1 MADIKI
7 NGIEEL
13 QAKLKKNVTM
23 DAVKTVVQHNGE
35 QLDNTMKRQ
44 AVFTKG
50 YSTGDTARS
59 IMLSLA
65 DGGFTAKVGPGTDYA
80 VYVEYGTRFMAAQPF
95 IKPAFEVVKPKFLE
109 DLKKLCVQGVAK
121 IDPQQEIFTKLKV
134 EIEKNYN
141 VFDGALPPANTPY
154 PFVYLGEV
162 TLQDD
167 YGNKSMVL
175 ANVNVTIHVWSDDFT
190 KRGTHSEMLRDV
202 KEIARGITETTN
214 YSWTVLNI
222 YQRQLEDNT
231 TKTPLLHGVLE
242 IEYKLLGG

>member
-23 DAVKTVVQHNGE
+23 DDVKTVVQHNGE
-35 QLDNTMKRQ
+35 LLDNTMKRQ

-109 DLKKLCVQGVAK
+109 DLKKLCV
-121 IDPQQEIFTKLKV
+121 
-134 EIEKNYN
+134 
-141 VFDGALPPANTPY
+141 
-154 PFVYLGEV
+154 
-162 TLQDD
+162 
-167 YGNKSMVL
+167 
-175 ANVNVTIHVWSDDFT
+175 
-190 KRGTHSEMLRDV
+190 
-202 KEIARGITETTN
+202 
-214 YSWTVLNI
+214 
-222 YQRQLEDNT
+222 
-231 TKTPLLHGVLE
+231 
-242 IEYKLLGG
+242 

>member
-35 QLDNTMKRQ
+35 QLDNNMVRQ
-44 AVFTKG
+44 AVFGRYAEHPTT
-50 YSTGDTARS
+50 TGDTARS

-109 DLKKLCVQGVAK
+109 DLKKLCV
-121 IDPQQEIFTKLKV
+121 
-134 EIEKNYN
+134 
-141 VFDGALPPANTPY
+141 
-154 PFVYLGEV
+154 
-162 TLQDD
+162 
-167 YGNKSMVL
+167 
-175 ANVNVTIHVWSDDFT
+175 
-190 KRGTHSEMLRDV
+190 
-202 KEIARGITETTN
+202 
-214 YSWTVLNI
+214 
-222 YQRQLEDNT
+222 
-231 TKTPLLHGVLE
+231 
-242 IEYKLLGG
+242 